1 MSKSEPL
8 FSNEKRET
16 LRKERYFT
24 STHRYFLEAKVA
36 QNGTKYIVVDQ
47 RRQVEGS
54 YVGVKLRIFED
65 ELLEFGRVLQKL
77 SQIAFNTEQPSASLQ
92 EQREIIYKERYST
105 STHHYF
111 FEVKVAQNG
120 TKYIVVDQR
129 KKVGDDYVSAKMRI
143 FEDELL
149 EFQRVLQKLARFAL
163 NEEQSVEPNLQPS
176 KSESK
181 PSDSDLSP
189 AFFEKLRSTA
199 GWQEFEEYTHYLLKL
214 LGIQTIYKFSGD
226 EQAGKADGFFKFGN
240 LAVIYD
246 CTLDAQNLEERKR
259 EQINNY
265 CNRLKQGSIEISKY
279 NTEEFYNYDKQVWII
294 TRGKT
299 RSIKVI
305 NNIEVKE
312 IAIQDIMDA
321 YQERLKTT
329 LSNQAF
335 EMKLKNL

>member
-24 STHRYFLEAKVA
+24 STHRYFLEVKVA

-47 RRQVEGS
+47 RRQVEGN

-77 SQIAFNTEQPSASLQ
+77 SRVALDEEQPPSSSS
-92 EQREIIYKERYST
+92 EQRETIYKERYST

-163 NEEQSVEPNLQPS
+163 NDELPAQPNFQSNI
-176 KSESK
+176 SEVK
-181 PSDSDLSP
+181 PSDSDLYP

-226 EQAGKADGFFKFGN
+226 AQAGKADGFFKFGN

-246 CTLDAQNLEERKR
+246 CTLNSQNLEEKKR

-265 CNRLKQGSIEISKY
+265 CNRLKQGSIEIAGY
-279 NTEEFYNYDKQVWII
+279 NTEEFYNYDKQVWIV

-299 RSIKVI
+299 RLIKVV

-312 IAIQDIMDA
+312 IAVEDIMEV
-321 YQERLKTT
+321 YQERLKATI
-329 LSNQAF
+329 SNQVL